1 VVAHVAQRIAELAH
15 ALPERA
21 GQVRQAL
28 GTEHDQRDK
37 REEQQMYGALDADR
51 VRLAVGARVRFRY
64 RRAETYAFSRRG
76 PGILTPTRPPL
87 SAPGGL

>member
-1 VVAHVAQRIAELAH
+1 VVAHVAQGIAELAH
-15 ALPERA
+15 ALAEGA
-21 GQVRQAL
+21 GQVRQTP

-64 RRAETYAFSRRG
+64 RRA
-76 PGILTPTRPPL
+76 
-87 SAPGGL
+87 